1 MILGIIPARGESS
14 KIKDKNIQLLNG
26 VPLIEYTIC
35 HAMLSLLSDW
45 FVFTEKYTNYKTL
58 GIKRLTK
65 FSQGEYNS
73 VIHWLPYAIS
83 QYEQLKGCY
92 VDVVCLLQPTSPLRT
107 YVDIDRAINLFIM
120 SGVHSLTSGSLMR
133 IKVDNKVDG
142 KGNKEHYQRNG
153 AIFMFDKYQIST
165 GKLFDKNTYKMVMPK
180 SRSIDI
186 DTLEDFF
193 IAESL
198 LKNNVFEKEYQ

>member
-1 MILGIIPARGESS
+1 MILGIIPARGESD

-26 VPLIEYTIC
+26 TPLIEYTVC
-35 HAMLSLLSDW
+35 HATLSLLSDW

-83 QYEQLKGCY
+83 QYEQLKQCY

>member
-1 MILGIIPARGESS
+1 MILGIIPARGESD
-14 KIKDKNIQLLNG
+14 KIKDKNIRLLNG
-26 VPLIEYTIC
+26 TPLIEYTIC

-83 QYEQLKGCY
+83 QYEQLKQCY